1 MDLIGVSVSNGD
13 LRNETNHSSQNA
25 LVQRRARVHKET
37 ELDSAVSSKF
47 FGDIADGFESL
58 GDAVGDTFE
67 DIGEGIASVGLTVGS
82 HVGNAAMVV
91 GNSVVDVAESTV
103 NALPAAIR
111 DAANSLGNAV
121 VLRQTDLMRQ
131 TCELL
136 VRQEFVYLQ
145 LVKQTYSLR
154 SQSYITSFTYYI
166 YNV

>member
-1 MDLIGVSVSNGD
+1 M
-13 LRNETNHSSQNA
+13 
-25 LVQRRARVHKET
+25 QRRARVHKET

-103 NALPAAIR
+103 NALPAAIK

-121 VLRQTDLMRQ
+121 VPGRGLFLLMPIDNIHLHNDNISKTQFR
-131 TCELL
+131 
-136 VRQEFVYLQ
+136 
-145 LVKQTYSLR
+145 
-154 SQSYITSFTYYI
+154 YII
-166 YNV
+166 